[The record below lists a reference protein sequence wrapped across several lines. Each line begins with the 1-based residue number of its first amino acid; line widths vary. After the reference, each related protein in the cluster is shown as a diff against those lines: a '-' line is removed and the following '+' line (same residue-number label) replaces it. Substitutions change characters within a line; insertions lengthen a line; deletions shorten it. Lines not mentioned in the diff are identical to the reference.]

1 MPRGPWLIVG
11 FVVAVVHELRAEIF
25 VCINEIYTKGEEE
38 FVELAA
44 YAADGLIDSID
55 LAV

>member
-1 MPRGPWLIVG
+1 MPRGPWFIVG
-11 FVVAVVHELRAEIF
+11 FVVAVDHELRAEIF
-25 VCINEIYTKGEEE
+25 VCITEIYTKGEEE